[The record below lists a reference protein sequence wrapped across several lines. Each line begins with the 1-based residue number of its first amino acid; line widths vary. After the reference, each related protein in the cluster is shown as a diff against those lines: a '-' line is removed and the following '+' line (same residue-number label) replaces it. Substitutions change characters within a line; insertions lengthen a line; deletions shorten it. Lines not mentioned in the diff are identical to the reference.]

1 MVTMAMASLLVEKD
15 VLAKLKANS
24 GVTALIPAGQI
35 YPQDA
40 PKEPKW
46 PFIVPQQPQGLPL
59 NAACVRGATI
69 NFGISAFTR
78 GRWSAPVAPAKPKLM
93 ETPRDHCAKI
103 GDAIETCI
111 RGARSTLGGIGAVV
125 YSISDIVMMPDGAE
139 PGARHFS
146 CTVRARVLA

>member
-1 MVTMAMASLLVEKD
+1 MAMASLLVERD
-15 VLAKLKANS
+15 VLAKMKANS
-24 GVTALIPAGQI
+24 AITSLVPAGQI

-40 PKEPKW
+40 PTEPKW

-69 NFGISAFTR
+69 SFGISAFTR
-78 GRWSAPVAPAKPKLM
+78 GRWSVTAPPAKPKLL
-93 ETPRDHCAKI
+93 ETPRTHCARI
-103 GDAIETCI
+103 GDAIEKCI
-111 RGARSTLGGIGAVV
+111 RGARSTLGGVGAVV
-125 YSISDIVMMPDGAE
+125 YSITDIAMMPDGNE